1 MSEENKSKEFSL
13 KNIDETRN
21 CFADKR
27 EQMNFLN
34 NKHKK
39 ICTAL
44 NYIEHFLIL
53 VSAMTGCIL
62 ISDFAS
68 LLGIPIE
75 ITNSAV
81 GLKICAVTARIKKHK
96 SIIKTKKKK
105 HVK

>member
-1 MSEENKSKEFSL
+1 
-13 KNIDETRN
+13 
-21 CFADKR
+21 
-27 EQMNFLN
+27 
-34 NKHKK
+34 
-39 ICTAL
+39 
-44 NYIEHFLIL
+44 
-53 VSAMTGCIL
+53 MTGCIL